1 MIWAPGVEE
10 GDRAERGVGD
20 GTGNGYLRACPV
32 RRQWGLTEARGFD
45 GVDVLIH
52 ELAGFAVWLV
62 ANGVYVD
69 LRRKGEKGFAR
80 LVCFWLGLPVTWLSL
95 LVVKEGSQPRIRPPP
110 DDVLSLMQEIQ
121 RDRALRAGD
130 SADQEPDES
139 SEEET

>member
-1 MIWAPGVEE
+1 
-10 GDRAERGVGD
+10 
-20 GTGNGYLRACPV
+20 
-32 RRQWGLTEARGFD
+32 
-45 GVDVLIH
+45 VDILIR

-62 ANGVYVD
+62 ANGVYAD

-95 LVVKEGSQPRIRPPP
+95 LLVREGSQPRVRPPP
-110 DDVLSLMQEIQ
+110 DDVLGLLQDIR

-130 SADQEPDES
+130 PQESDRDKS

>member
-1 MIWAPGVEE
+1 
-10 GDRAERGVGD
+10 
-20 GTGNGYLRACPV
+20 
-32 RRQWGLTEARGFD
+32 
-45 GVDVLIH
+45 VDVFIR

-80 LVCFWLGLPVTWLSL
+80 LVCFWLGFPVTWISL
-95 LVVKEGSQPRIRPPP
+95 LVVKEGSQPRVRPPP
-110 DDVLSLMQEIQ
+110 DDVRSLLHDIQ

-130 SADQEPDES
+130 PPDPDRDES